1 MFKINKMFIAVVV
14 LLIVLAAFFSLN
26 YLSEETVKVKTAE
39 AVRGDITQSISYS
52 GAIESPKRVQIGSKI
67 AGRVSAVLFNE
78 LDEVPAGQALI
89 KLEDDELKA
98 QLSQAQEALNQAQI
112 NLVNIEKNLERVK
125 ELFKKGFA
133 STEQLETAQQ
143 AYDVGKALIKQNQ
156 ANLAFIRARLES
168 TTITSPI
175 SGTIV
180 SKNVTVGEIVAGPLG
195 GGNFSVPT
203 PMAEIA
209 DLNDLEVQTDV
220 DEVEM
225 SKVHVGQEARI
236 TVDAYPDKT
245 YKGTVR
251 EIAATTLSRRDVGI
265 TYRVKVH
272 ITNPDKILKLG
283 MTANVDF
290 MIENRG
296 QVLTVPKSAVLVQGD
311 EQFVFKVRDQKV
323 YKREVETGMEGEEFV
338 EITAGLQS
346 GEKVIVA
353 IKTGADEAEGLLP
366 FGDQGIIPDDILKL
380 GNGQPVVVVP

>member
-14 LLIVLAAFFSLN
+14 LLIVLAALFSLN

-52 GAIESPKRVQIGSKI
+52 GAIESPKRVKIGSKI

-220 DEVEM
+220 DEVDM

-272 ITNPDKILKLG
+272 ITNPDKIFKLG

-380 GNGQPVVVVP
+380 ENGQPVVVVP